1 VRSSL
6 PKLVA
11 TDMDGTLVRS
21 DGTVSD
27 RSHEVL
33 ARLRA
38 NGVVLVGATGRGPR
52 LIELTMRDLGPADY
66 LVLAQGAHIYDIGG
80 PAPVLLQAMTMP
92 GASIARAVALVEA
105 EIGPVQLAVEAGTAV
120 NSPLWTDV
128 GFVWPYP
135 EPTETRPRAET
146 LHGPLI
152 KAFLMAETMSL
163 DELLAV
169 CRRVI
174 PPQLCEAS
182 SSGGMVELAPH
193 GATKATGLA
202 FVTEALG
209 IDPGDVLVFGDMPND
224 VPMFAW
230 AGHGVAVAGAHREV
244 LAIAD
249 EVTGSDDED
258 GVAAY
263 LERLLDG

>member
-1 VRSSL
+1 MRSSL

-27 RSHEVL
+27 RSHQVL

-38 NGVVLVGATGRGPR
+38 NGVTLVGATGRGPR
-52 LIELTMRDLGPADY
+52 LIELTRRDLGPSDY
-66 LVLAQGAHIYDIGG
+66 LVLAQGGHIYATGG
-80 PAPVLLQAMTMP
+80 PEPVLLHAMTVP
-92 GASIARAVALVEA
+92 GTSIARVVGLVEA
-105 EIGPVQLAVEAGTAV
+105 AAGPVQLAVEAGAAV
-120 NSPLWTDV
+120 DSPLWTDP
-128 GFVWPYP
+128 GFAWPYP
-135 EPTETRPRAET
+135 EPTETRPRAEA
-146 LHGPLI
+146 LRGPLI
-152 KAFLMAETMSL
+152 KAFLRSETMHL

-182 SSGGMVELAPH
+182 SSGGMVELAPR

-202 FVTEALG
+202 FVADALG
-209 IDPGDVLVFGDMPND
+209 IDAGDVLVFGDMPND

-230 AGHGVAVAGAHREV
+230 AGHGVAVAGAHPEV

-249 EVTGSDDED
+249 EVTGGADED
-258 GVAAY
+258 GVADY
-263 LERLLDG
+263 LERLLGS